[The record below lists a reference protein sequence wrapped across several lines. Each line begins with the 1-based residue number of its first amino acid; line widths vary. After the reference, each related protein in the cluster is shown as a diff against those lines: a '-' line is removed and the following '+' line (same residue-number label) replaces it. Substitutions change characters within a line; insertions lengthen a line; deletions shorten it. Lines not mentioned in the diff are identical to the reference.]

1 MCSKADTIAGN
12 RLLRCGHRRFFF
24 TLKCHRPS
32 SAQTAHEQRVDAESA
47 CPETATLW
55 LGHQPG
61 IGDAAG
67 KPVPPRAGFGIV
79 CRRQDFG
86 RQSRRPVPAKPARQ
100 GQRDGAALPCQTLA
114 RPSSA
119 DGIKFQVQRN
129 SSVLGKNNCRSIA
142 AYKKIPNGKAVRIL
156 FFNMR
161 RNPIREVM
169 YDWNFQSP
177 HGQPNQFLT
186 IDHLG

>member
-1 MCSKADTIAGN
+1 MCSKADTTAGS
-12 RLLRCGHRRFFF
+12 RLLRCGHRRLFF
-24 TLKCHRPS
+24 TLKCHRPA

-47 CPETATLW
+47 CTETATLW

-67 KPVPPRAGFGIV
+67 KPVPPGAGFGTV
-79 CRRQDFG
+79 RRRQDFG

-100 GQRDGAALPCQTLA
+100 GQRDGPALPCQTLA
-114 RPSSA
+114 RPGST
-119 DGIKFQVQRN
+119 DGIKFQGFFQ
-129 SSVLGKNNCRSIA
+129 LLAKIIA
-142 AYKKIPNGKAVRIL
+142 AQLPRIKKIPSGKAVRIL

-169 YDWNFQSP
+169 YDWNFQ
-177 HGQPNQFLT
+177 
-186 IDHLG
+186 

>member
-1 MCSKADTIAGN
+1 MSKWLNATGNIPKNRPVTARKMRNSMCSKADTNAFN

-61 IGDAAG
+61 IGDTVG
-67 KPVPPRAGFGIV
+67 KPVPPGAGFGTV
-79 CRRQDFG
+79 RRRQDFG

-100 GQRDGAALPCQTLA
+100 NQRACAALPRQTLA
-114 RPSSA
+114 RTGSA
-119 DGIKFQVQRN
+119 DGLKFKVQRN
-129 SSVLGKNNCRSIA
+129 SSVVGKNNCRSIT
-142 AYKKIPNGKAVRIL
+142 AYKKYPQRQSRKDFAFL
-156 FFNMR
+156 
-161 RNPIREVM
+161 IRE
-169 YDWNFQSP
+169 D
-177 HGQPNQFLT
+177 T
-186 IDHLG
+186 

>member
-1 MCSKADTIAGN
+1 MCSKADTIAGS
-12 RLLRCGHRRFFF
+12 RLLRCGHRRLFF

-32 SAQTAHEQRVDAESA
+32 SAQTAHAQRVDAESA

-67 KPVPPRAGFGIV
+67 KPVPPGAGFGNV
-79 CRRQDFG
+79 RRRQDFG

-114 RPSSA
+114 RPGSA

-142 AYKKIPNGKAVRIL
+142 AYKK
-156 FFNMR
+156 
-161 RNPIREVM
+161 NPQR
-169 YDWNFQSP
+169 QSRKD
-177 HGQPNQFLT
+177 F
-186 IDHLG
+186 IF